1 VRHRRATERRPS
13 SAVSAPAVS
22 GGRDQEP
29 PDVTWPEPELADGAD
44 ELLRL
49 LELDELDLDEPELLD
64 VALPELPE
72 LELAELE
79 LAEPEPEM
87 TRLAAEAASVD
98 PGRV

>member
-1 VRHRRATERRPS
+1 VLRGSPGFTGA
-13 SAVSAPAVS
+13 
-22 GGRDQEP
+22 GGQEP

-64 VALPELPE
+64 VVLPELLELELPE
-72 LELAELE
+72 LELAEPV
-79 LAEPEPEM
+79 PEPET

>member
-1 VRHRRATERRPS
+1 MLRGSPGFTGA
-13 SAVSAPAVS
+13 
-22 GGRDQEP
+22 GGQEP

-64 VALPELPE
+64 VVLPELLE
-72 LELAELE
+72 LELPELE
-79 LAEPEPEM
+79 LAEPEPET